1 MGILARAL
9 FTKAAATS
17 SGSQSIFAEAMAR
30 MWGAMPG
37 RKFTPLFGA
46 SVWSGADTLPFE
58 LAAQQGYRS
67 IVWVRV
73 CIDKIGKALAT
84 PHWEVIDKRTKKV
97 IPGHELAALINTPNP
112 FQTRRA
118 FFTAA
123 TAYLKLAGNVY
134 TEKVIINSVM
144 TKGKRVSELWLHRPD
159 LIAPIPHTVEFVS
172 GYLLQPRYG
181 ERKEID
187 KNRIIHMMY
196 PDPLNPYV
204 GLSPIAS
211 AHRAVTTQT
220 SASTWN
226 QAMLDNY
233 AIPSGVLS
241 TDKVLVPQDRVSLKE
256 EVLQEYTDR
265 ERFSPMVLW
274 GGLKWQQLTIPH
286 TDLQF
291 MEQQAENAKEFC
303 AVLGCPAI
311 VAGVE
316 MSPTYSNYK
325 EARLAFWEDEI
336 IPDLEW
342 WKVTFNQHLVAPY
355 YGEDI
360 ELRYNLG
367 NIAALREAVARK
379 VDIGNNML
387 DLGFTRNEI
396 SQQLELGIEEDE
408 DGDTRYVRNNLT
420 PLVDYEAALPPVRPG
435 EGNQPDAGAEDPE
448 DTEDPEDM
456 STPPSKPGK
465 PSKTPKPKD
474 NGDVVSDSETEDV

>member
-1 MGILARAL
+1 MGILARTL
-9 FTKAAATS
+9 FTKAAATTA

-46 SVWSGADTLPFE
+46 SVWSGADTIPFE

-73 CIDKIGKALAT
+73 CIDKIGKAIAT
-84 PHWEVIDKRTKKV
+84 PQWEVVDKSTKKV
-97 IPGHELAALINTPNP
+97 IPNHELANLINAPNP

-134 TEKVIINSVM
+134 TEKVIIDSLVN
-144 TKGKRVSELWLHRPD
+144 KRKLVSELWLHRPD
-159 LIAPIPHTVEFVS
+159 LIAPIPDTREFIS

-187 KNRIIHMMY
+187 KNRIMHMMY

-211 AHRAVTTQT
+211 AHRSVTTST
-220 SASTWN
+220 SAATWN

-241 TDKVLVPQDRVSLKE
+241 TDKTLVPADRISLKE
-256 EVLQEYTDR
+256 EVLQEYTDK

-274 GGLKWQQLTIPH
+274 GGLKWQQLTLPH
-286 TDLQF
+286 SEMQF
-291 MEQQAENAKEFC
+291 MEQAAENTKEFC

-311 VAGVE
+311 VAGAE
-316 MSPTYSNYK
+316 ISPTYANYK

-342 WKVTFNQHLVAPY
+342 WKVTFEQHLIKPY
-355 YGEDI
+355 YGDEI
-360 ELRYNLG
+360 ELRYNLN
-367 NIAALREAVARK
+367 NIPALREATARK
-379 VDIGNNML
+379 VTIGLTMQ
-387 DLGFTRNEI
+387 DLGYTRNEI
-396 SQQLELGIEEDE
+396 NQQLELSIEDDE
-408 DGDTRYVRNNLT
+408 SGETRFVRNSLT
-420 PLVDYEAALPPVRPG
+420 PQVDYEAMLPDARPG
-435 EGNQPDAGAEDPE
+435 EGNQPDAGDEMDDMEEEGGPPAPPAKPPKGSKPAPKDSGDVVADA
-448 DTEDPEDM
+448 DTED
-456 STPPSKPGK
+456 
-465 PSKTPKPKD
+465 
-474 NGDVVSDSETEDV
+474 V